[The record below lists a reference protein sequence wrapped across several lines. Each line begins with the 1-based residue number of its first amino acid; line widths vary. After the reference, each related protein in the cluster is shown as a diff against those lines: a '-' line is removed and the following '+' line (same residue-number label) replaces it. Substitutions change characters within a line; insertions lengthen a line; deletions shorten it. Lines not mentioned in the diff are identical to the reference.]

1 MFVNN
6 ADKDQDDLLFEISDL
21 IKTQKQKNLLKIDTL
36 ESRNAFLKSIERIL
50 NVFKSGIFPLQRTEE
65 TGNLELLA
73 RVAHVSDCKFLDPT
87 RL

>member
-6 ADKDQDDLLFEISDL
+6 VDKDQDDLLFEIAN
-21 IKTQKQKNLLKIDTL
+21 QKNLLKIDTL
-36 ESRNAFLKSIERIL
+36 ESLNAFLKSIERIL

>member
-6 ADKDQDDLLFEISDL
+6 VDKDQDDLLFEIAN
-21 IKTQKQKNLLKIDTL
+21 QKNLLKIDTL
-36 ESRNAFLKSIERIL
+36 ESLNAFLKSIERIL

-87 RL
+87 KL

>member
-6 ADKDQDDLLFEISDL
+6 VDKDQDDLLFEIAN
-21 IKTQKQKNLLKIDTL
+21 QENLLKIDTL
-36 ESRNAFLKSIERIL
+36 ESLNAFLKSIERIL

-87 RL
+87 KL

>member
-36 ESRNAFLKSIERIL
+36 KSRNAF
-50 NVFKSGIFPLQRTEE
+50 
-65 TGNLELLA
+65 
-73 RVAHVSDCKFLDPT
+73 
-87 RL
+87 